1 MALDRAGRGT
11 MRRLF
16 FILWAVAALPAAS
29 LAQPPQ
35 RIAVAGKASFMI
47 ADALYLFPGAR
58 ARVVARSGGTT
69 LRSGADDFLARFD
82 ATAPEPVSL
91 IGNAGVEPIAA
102 ARPDLVLLKSS
113 SSQLAGDLARLG
125 IPAVTLDFE
134 MPEHYARDLD
144 TLGRALGAEDRARE
158 LAAYYESVLEYV
170 RRNTASLDSGRRP
183 RTLLIQYSER
193 GGMVAFSVPPAEWIQ
208 TRLVELAGGLPI
220 WKDAAARG
228 GWTVVNLEQIAA
240 WDPDVVLVVSYAAPA
255 DGAVAAILADGRWAG
270 LRAARNGTVFAFP
283 GDFRSWDQPDTR
295 WPLGLLWTATRL
307 QPELFR
313 DADLP
318 AEVIRFYSLYGL
330 DEATVRTEILPMVG
344 EGLAVMH
351 ER

>member
-1 MALDRAGRGT
+1 MK
-11 MRRLF
+11 RLL
-16 FILWAVAALPAAS
+16 FILFAAAGLPAAVGF
-29 LAQPPQ
+29 AQQPQ

-47 ADALYLFPGAR
+47 ADALYLFPSAR
-58 ARVVARSGGTT
+58 SCVVARSSGTIARPGT
-69 LRSGADDFLARFD
+69 ADFLARFD
-82 ATAPEPVSL
+82 AQSTEPVAL

-134 MPEHYARDLD
+134 VPEHYARDLAA
-144 TLGRALGAEDRARE
+144 LGRALGAEDRARE
-158 LAAYYESVLEYV
+158 LAAYYESVLESV
-170 RRNTASLDSGRRP
+170 RRKTAALASGRRP

-193 GGMVAFSVPPAEWIQ
+193 GGVTAFSVPPAEWIQ
-208 TRLVELAGGLPI
+208 TRLVELAGGIPV

-255 DGAVAAILADGRWAG
+255 DGAVAAIVADGRWAG
-270 LRAARNGTVFAFP
+270 LRAARAGKVFAFP

-295 WPLGLLWTATRL
+295 WPLGLLWTAARL
-307 QPELFR
+307 QPELFH
-313 DADLP
+313 DVDLP

-330 DEATVRTEILPMVG
+330 DEATVRAEILPMIR
-344 EGLAVMH
+344 EGLAVTY
-351 ER
+351 ERE